1 MGEHN
6 LLDYC
11 TSGPQ
16 AVNDAQFVTVDTACG
31 KHHDQ
36 QNLSKTITS
45 YRNIAYIT
53 KSLQMFEDTNNPH
66 L

>member
-16 AVNDAQFVTVDTACG
+16 AVNDAQFVTVDTAI
-31 KHHDQ
+31 
-36 QNLSKTITS
+36 TITS
-45 YRNIAYIT
+45 YCNIYNEIA
-53 KSLQMFEDTNNPH
+53 SDV
-66 L
+66 

>member
-1 MGEHN
+1 MAIFRFVRPQI
-6 LLDYC
+6 LDYC
-11 TSGPQ
+11 TSGLQ

-45 YRNIAYIT
+45 YRNIGLYNEIA
-53 KSLQMFEDTNNPH
+53 SDV
-66 L
+66 